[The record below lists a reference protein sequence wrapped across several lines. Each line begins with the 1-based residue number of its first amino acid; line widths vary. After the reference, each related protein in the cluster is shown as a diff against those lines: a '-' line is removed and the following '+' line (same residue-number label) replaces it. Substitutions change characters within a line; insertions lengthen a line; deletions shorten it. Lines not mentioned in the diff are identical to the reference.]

1 MIHEKESVTSY
12 PKTLL
17 FDNALLVCIS
27 ADSIVVLT
35 ELTALHLTQELLVV
49 SDNDELEIRLM
60 TSVPNNLVQ

>member
-1 MIHEKESVTSY
+1 MKKSPSHHTH
-12 PKTLL
+12 KTLL
-17 FDNALLVCIS
+17 VDNALLVCIS
-27 ADSIVVLT
+27 ANSPVVVT